1 MSFLLVHYVL
11 RAAIRDKILI
21 ALILTFLGSVS
32 LSIFMGS
39 AAIADNGQFAIVFAG
54 GGLRIIGVLGLI
66 LFVVFHIRRS
76 FESKDVE
83 LLLSRPISRTQ
94 FLFSFAI
101 AFSILAALTGL
112 MEGAC
117 ISLLS
122 PQHFNA
128 GIALWTASIA
138 AENIIIV
145 NTAFF
150 FAMVLSSATTGA
162 MATLGLYV
170 LSRMMGEIL
179 GIIDTGT
186 GVPWLQWL
194 TIIMKGISSI
204 MPRLDLLG
212 QTSWLVYGPDAA
224 TGFGFVAL
232 QGAVFTALILVAAL
246 IDLARRKF

>member
-39 AAIADNGQFAIVFAG
+39 AAIAEKGQFAIVFAG
-54 GGLRIIGVLGLI
+54 GGLRIIGVLGL
-66 LFVVFHIRRS
+66 IRRS